1 MSTENLIDIYENL
14 VDSNLIE
21 VKEDYPNFSEESQEN
36 IAKFRAEYQIQTG
49 DY

>member
-14 VDSNLIE
+14 VDSHLIE
-21 VKEDYPNFSEESQEN
+21 VREDYPNFSEESQES
-36 IAKFRAEYQIQTG
+36 IAKFRAEYQLQRG